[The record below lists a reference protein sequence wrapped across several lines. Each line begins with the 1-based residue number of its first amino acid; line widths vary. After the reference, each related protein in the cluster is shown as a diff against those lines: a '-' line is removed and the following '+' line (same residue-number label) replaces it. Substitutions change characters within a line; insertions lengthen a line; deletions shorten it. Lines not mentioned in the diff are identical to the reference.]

1 MHEFQFKIKIEDQ
14 ECENGCDPDRRIIA
28 CNCKIHKQW
37 EKGFHAGIKFQKE
50 KPEPEKTE
58 IEKMSNEGLFLNHS
72 IQIWQEAER
81 HVPTNDPVCHYPP
94 PRQYYDTAFSAEILK
109 RMEGK

>member
-1 MHEFQFKIKIEDQ
+1 MHAFQFKIKIEDQ

-58 IEKMSNEGLFLNHS
+58 IEKMSNEDLIEKHS
-72 IQIWQEAER
+72 IEIYTNGER
-81 HVPTNDPVCHYPP
+81 HIRGTGVPKHCFESK
-94 PRQYYDTAFSAEILK
+94 FSAEILK